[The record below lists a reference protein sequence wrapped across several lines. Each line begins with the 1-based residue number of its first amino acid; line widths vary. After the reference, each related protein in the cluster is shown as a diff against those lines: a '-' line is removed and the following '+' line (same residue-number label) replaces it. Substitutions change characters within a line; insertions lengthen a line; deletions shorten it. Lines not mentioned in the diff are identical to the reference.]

1 LQIPT
6 DGAIKITVVQVS
18 NPVTNKLL
26 GADQRRRGVGSLVQ
40 CSNHITSHYIGEWG
54 SNFRVWV
61 SPTGAGDNN
70 NKILMENN
78 VSTGPDSCE

>member
-40 CSNHITSHYIGEWG
+40 CSNHITSHYIGEWRTMCQLDQIHA
-54 SNFRVWV
+54 NNALTH
-61 SPTGAGDNN
+61 PAGY
-70 NKILMENN
+70 
-78 VSTGPDSCE
+78 